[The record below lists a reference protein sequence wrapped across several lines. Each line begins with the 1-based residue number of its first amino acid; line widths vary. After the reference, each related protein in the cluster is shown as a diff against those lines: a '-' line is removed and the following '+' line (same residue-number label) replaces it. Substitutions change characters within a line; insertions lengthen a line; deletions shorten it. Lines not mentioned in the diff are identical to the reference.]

1 MNPPIGL
8 VKIIV
13 DRPMGSF
20 HPEHSD
26 LFYPINYGYIPGMI
40 APDGDEQ
47 DVYILG
53 VDHPVEE
60 FTGRIIAVIHRLND
74 VEDKWIAAPDGMTF
88 TEDEINRATVFQ
100 EKFFVSEIRIL

>member
-8 VKIIV
+8 VTIIV
-13 DRPMGSF
+13 DRPTGSF

-88 TEDEINRATVFQ
+88 TEDEINRATMFQ
-100 EKFFVSEIRIL
+100 EKFFISEIRIL

>member
-1 MNPPIGL
+1 MNPSIGL

-53 VDHPVEE
+53 VDHLINERPPRKAG
-60 FTGRIIAVIHRLND
+60 TG
-74 VEDKWIAAPDGMTF
+74 G
-88 TEDEINRATVFQ
+88 
-100 EKFFVSEIRIL
+100 FFCRFSQNI

>member
-1 MNPPIGL
+1 MNPPAGL

-20 HPEHSD
+20 HPEHRD

-53 VDHPVEE
+53 VDHLINERPPRQAG
-60 FTGRIIAVIHRLND
+60 TG
-74 VEDKWIAAPDGMTF
+74 G
-88 TEDEINRATVFQ
+88 
-100 EKFFVSEIRIL
+100 FFADFLRTYSFRH